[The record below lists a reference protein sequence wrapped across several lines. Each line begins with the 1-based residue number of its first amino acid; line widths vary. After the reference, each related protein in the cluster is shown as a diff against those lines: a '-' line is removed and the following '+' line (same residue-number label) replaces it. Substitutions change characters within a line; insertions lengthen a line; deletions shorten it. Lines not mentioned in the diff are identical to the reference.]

1 MTPDVADFRRRIC
14 SREPMLGTIVT
25 LPSPEI
31 AELLAGAGFD
41 WLFIDMEH
49 GLIDMTAAHRIVQA
63 VAGACACVLR
73 VPSLDATWIAKALDT
88 GADGVIVPHVE
99 SAEQVN
105 TIVSAGRYAPE
116 GCRSI
121 GVARSNRY
129 GKRLAE
135 ELAGGANRRVAVIAQ
150 AEHVAAVKAIDEIT
164 AAEGL
169 DGVFIGPFDLSASLG
184 RPGQIADHAVQ
195 EAIGHVRAACE
206 RHRLACGILVA
217 DAGGAEQAFAA
228 GDSLV
233 CVGTDTLLL
242 GRVAGEVVSGVR
254 NRGAARIQP
263 C

>member
-1 MTPDVADFRRRIC
+1 MTRAAAGFRQRVC

-25 LPSPEI
+25 LPSPEV

-49 GLIDMTAAHRIVQA
+49 GLIDGTAAHRIVQA
-63 VAGACACVLR
+63 VAGACACVVR
-73 VPSLDATWIAKALDT
+73 VPCLDAAWIAKALDT

-99 SAEQVN
+99 RADQADLV
-105 TIVSAGRYAPE
+105 VSAGRYAPE

-121 GVARSNRY
+121 GVARANAY
-129 GKRLAE
+129 GRHLAE
-135 ELAGGANRRVAVIAQ
+135 DLAGGANRRVAVIAQ
-150 AEHVAAVKAIDEIT
+150 AEHVAAVKAIDEV
-164 AAEGL
+164 AGAEGL

-206 RHRLACGILVA
+206 RHRVACGILVT
-217 DAGGAEQAFAA
+217 DAAAAEEAFVA

-242 GRVAGEVVSGVR
+242 GRVASDVVQSVR
-254 NRGAARIQP
+254 TRGNVARQV
-263 C
+263 

>member
-1 MTPDVADFRRRIC
+1 MTRAVTDFRQRIG

-25 LPSPEI
+25 LPSPEV

-63 VAGACACVLR
+63 VAGACACVVR

-99 SAEQVN
+99 RAEQVD
-105 TIVSAGRYAPE
+105 TIVAAGRYAPE

-121 GVARSNRY
+121 GVARSNLY
-129 GKRLAE
+129 GRRLAE

-150 AEHVAAVKAIDEIT
+150 AEHVAAVKAIDEV
-164 AAEGL
+164 AATEGL

-184 RPGQIADHAVQ
+184 RPGQIGDHAVQ
-195 EAIGHVRAACE
+195 EAIGHVRAACG
-206 RHRLACGILVA
+206 RHRVACGILVA
-217 DAGGAEQAFAA
+217 DAVAAGQAFAS

-242 GRVAGEVVSGVR
+242 GRVASEVVTAVQTR
-254 NRGAARIQP
+254 ERL
-263 C
+263 